1 MVSRV
6 FFVAREM
13 GFDGF
18 FFGKEA
24 ELWVDGGLHICRLGL
39 VGWLVG
45 WFGFDMI
52 MMEGVEVGSFCV
64 FGLGTNQNMLDA
76 GILL

>member
-1 MVSRV
+1 VVSRV

-24 ELWVDGGLHICRLGL
+24 ELWVERGLHICRRG
-39 VGWLVG
+39 LVG

-64 FGLGTNQNMLDA
+64 FGLGTN
-76 GILL
+76 